1 MLFTCNTIYYNMRA
15 ILNISLPQ
23 AMVAD
28 VKAEVKRGKYSTVSE
43 FFRKLLRDWQKEK
56 LLRELKRG
64 EAEIRAGKG
73 IHLRSLR
80 DLR

>member
-1 MLFTCNTIYYNMRA
+1 MRA

>member
-1 MLFTCNTIYYNMRA
+1 MRA

-23 AMVAD
+23 VMVED
-28 VKAEVKRGKYSTVSE
+28 VKSYVAEGKYSTVSE
-43 FFRKLLRDWQKEK
+43 FFRDLVRNWQEDRLVRDIKA
-56 LLRELKRG
+56 G

-73 IHLRSLR
+73 VHLRSLK

>member
-1 MLFTCNTIYYNMRA
+1 MRA

-28 VKAEVKRGKYSTVSE
+28 VKAEVKRGKYATTSE
-43 FFRKLLRDWQKEK
+43 FFRDLIRNWQEDKLVHEINK
-56 LLRELKRG
+56 G

-73 IHLRSLR
+73 THLRSLR